1 MLLNNSWKVFVCPP
15 SNLGDNG
22 EVNDEVDK
30 DLEKEKVVKEVEKEV
45 EKEEKEV
52 DLDDSW
58 KVPVCP
64 LIASSLLPASP
75 AQSHYQLRLG
85 NFPGKLVQ
93 ITSEGNWPEI

>member
-1 MLLNNSWKVFVCPP
+1 MLLNDSWKVPVCPP
-15 SNLGDNG
+15 SKLDEIG